1 MRYNMLFASLF
12 AMTLAGCATPYQE
25 MGLLGGVSAARI
37 DEQTV
42 QIRAQGNAY
51 TDVAKIQTFVIL
63 RAAEET
69 IKDGFDGFQIAG
81 AQDDSKLAVTPGVAV
96 ASGTTIT
103 YMPAMG
109 VPMPGGIATIIMLRR
124 ADPAWNQHHTYVAED
139 VVKYLGP
146 TLKKPK

>member
-1 MRYNMLFASLF
+1 MRK
-12 AMTLAGCATPYQE
+12 TLLAGVAILLSGCATPYQE

-37 DEQTV
+37 DEHTV

-51 TDVAKIQTFVIL
+51 TDVAKIQTFVVL

-69 IKDGFDGFQIAG
+69 VKDGYEGFQIVG
-81 AQDDSKLAVTPGVAV
+81 AQDATAVAFTPGVAV

-109 VPMPGGIATIIMLRR
+109 VPMPGGVATIAMLH
-124 ADPAWNQHHTYVAED
+124 AGDPAWNQHHTYIAAD

-146 TLKKPK
+146 TLHTK

>member
-1 MRYNMLFASLF
+1 MTISMRITVLTVALM
-12 AMTLAGCATPYQE
+12 LAGCATPYQE

-37 DEQTV
+37 DEHTV
-42 QIRAQGNAY
+42 QIRAQGNGY
-51 TDVAKIQTFVIL
+51 TDVAKIQTFVML

-69 IKDGFDGFQIAG
+69 VKDGFDGFQIIG
-81 AQDDSKLAVTPGVAV
+81 AQDATRVNVTPGIAV

-109 VPMPGGIATIIMLRR
+109 IPMPGGIATIVMLKNG
-124 ADPAWNQHHTYVAED
+124 DPEWARQHTYIAAD

-146 TLKKPK
+146 TLKKS